1 VITLSAPPIN
11 IESSKSLSRIK
22 MPNNEIIAA
31 VRKMFE
37 AIRTGDV
44 NDVTDYI
51 SKDYV
56 NLEAM
61 DDDEERSS
69 LTGPEE
75 FVATVKLL
83 RSAFSDI
90 HYEEQEIIV
99 EENRVAMRTV
109 ETGRHT
115 GPFFGI
121 APTGRSFTH
130 EQAHFFHVV
139 NGKVTEHKA
148 VRDDLGLMLQLGA
161 MKWNNQV

>member
-1 VITLSAPPIN
+1 
-11 IESSKSLSRIK
+11 
-22 MPNNEIIAA
+22 MPNNEVTAA

-37 AIRTGDV
+37 AISTGDV
-44 NDVTDYI
+44 SNVADYI

-61 DDDEERSS
+61 DDSEERSN
-69 LTGPEE
+69 LRGPEE

-83 RSAFSDI
+83 RGAFSDI

-99 EENRVAMRTV
+99 EENRVALRTI

-148 VRDDLGLMLQLGA
+148 VRDDLGLMLQLDA
-161 MKWNNQV
+161 LKWKNQA